1 MKLGGLL
8 PIHAVRERRAQRLHH
23 EQSQAYERAL
33 SAQMRASTA
42 LERLQQSYQTAL
54 SSALE
59 GGEMSAAYAQALL
72 EQAVVAQRGMGP
84 AQKELDKKKLQMEQ
98 ALAAADDARKL
109 YASKVCMHQKM
120 RELCSLQDSRE
131 AKVAEAR
138 CEVEADD
145 EFVAPWLA
153 RKIRFTGVA

>member
-8 PIHAVRERRAQRLHH
+8 PIHAVRERRAQRLHY

-33 SAQMRASTA
+33 SAQMHAGA
-42 LERLQQSYQTAL
+42 AVERLQASYQTAL

-72 EQAVVAQRGMGP
+72 EQAVVAQRAMGP
-84 AQKELDKKKLQMEQ
+84 AQKELDDKQAQMEQ

-109 YASKVCMHQKM
+109 YASKVCMHHKM
-120 RELCSLQDSRE
+120 RELSSLQDSRE
-131 AKVAEAR
+131 AQVAEAR
-138 CEVEADD
+138 CEVQADD
-145 EFVAPWLA
+145 EFVAPWLE
-153 RKIRFTGVA
+153 RQMRFRGFV